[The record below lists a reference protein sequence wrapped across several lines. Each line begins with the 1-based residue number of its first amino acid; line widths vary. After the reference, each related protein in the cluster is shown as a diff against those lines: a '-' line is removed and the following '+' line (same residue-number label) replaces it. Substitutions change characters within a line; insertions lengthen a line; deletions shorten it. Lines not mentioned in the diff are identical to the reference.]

1 MFPWQGEGKSSIMGA
16 TKAPAND
23 SQQQKESQGT
33 GLRWRAPS
41 FFQRN
46 RSKETPNTSPGIQQ
60 KTSNMPEV
68 VDVDVD
74 DNNNHSPNDDTPMSD
89 APGDD
94 QRSSESRASQT
105 DGEEEGDGIDNAEDD
120 EASEGGDIQD
130 TASDNQPAAG
140 TSTSAGDGHNDSNKN
155 STNSPFPAT
164 SSPSYPGQ
172 PGSSQHVI
180 LEANRT
186 YYGKRLNFREQV
198 VLFEICN
205 KYKFSFGERSK
216 LCEWWRTVTEEF
228 CRDINGPYSWHSVR
242 RKVEQVTKQRIKQR
256 SEEEKTTDSYP
267 DDLCKV
273 VDEFIPVWSKFEASE
288 KRRIEVRDSR
298 AASAKKRKVP
308 PTGVATP
315 RTAPMPPGPA
325 PWHASAQRWRPA
337 NSQYTASSS
346 PIPQP
351 QFYTPPG
358 VKMPAGYDTM
368 FHTPRNGPPTPESV
382 AAPGLPYP
390 PHTLRPPPPQPRSQ
404 SSMLPPPPP
413 PPPPTHPAAPPQQR
427 PLSGVENAASGGPVE
442 SSVTSA
448 VLETLSKLNKHLE
461 QAAAAAGGDKQAASS
476 SPIVAALASAVRGA
490 AKVPENSTFEE
501 TATEKS
507 PTAVEQPSGEPTNTA
522 HSPTTTNH
530 VSIPSSS
537 SSSSPSP
544 SSNNNINTSA
554 PASTSPLT
562 VSNLSKLKIE
572 LKQEMQ
578 RDFLTELSKIRD
590 SFSERLDSM
599 EQTQAMIMEMLRQEP
614 GRDKD

>member
-1 MFPWQGEGKSSIMGA
+1 MFPWQGEGKSSVMGV
-16 TKAPAND
+16 TKAPANE
-23 SQQQKESQGT
+23 SQQQKEAQGT

-60 KTSNMPEV
+60 KTTNMPEV

-74 DNNNHSPNDDTPMSD
+74 DNDDNSPNDDTHMSD
-89 APGDD
+89 APGDE

-105 DGEEEGDGIDNAEDD
+105 DGEEEGDDIDNAEDD

-130 TASDNQPAAG
+130 TASDNQPAVG
-140 TSTSAGDGHNDSNKN
+140 TSTSADDGHNDNNNN
-155 STNSPFPAT
+155 STNGPLAAT
-164 SSPSYPGQ
+164 SGPSFPVQ

-205 KYKFSFGERSK
+205 KYKSTFGERSK

-256 SEEEKTTDSYP
+256 SDEENPTDSYP

-337 NSQYTASSS
+337 NSQYAASSS

-368 FHTPRNGPPTPESV
+368 FHTPRNGPPTPQSG

-390 PHTLRPPPPQPRSQ
+390 PHTLRPPPPPQPRPQTSV
-404 SSMLPPPPP
+404 LPPPP
-413 PPPPTHPAAPPQQR
+413 HPNAPPQQR
-427 PLSGVENAASGGPVE
+427 PLSGVENAASGGLAE

-476 SPIVAALASAVRGA
+476 SPIVAALASAVSGV
-490 AKVPENSTFEE
+490 AKVPENSTSGE

-507 PTAVEQPSGEPTNTA
+507 PAAVEQPAGEPTNTA

-537 SSSSPSP
+537 SSSSSP
-544 SSNNNINTSA
+544 SSPSSKNININTSA
-554 PASTSPLT
+554 PASTTSPLT
-562 VSNLSKLKIE
+562 VSDLSKLKNE

-590 SFSERLDSM
+590 SFSERLNSM
-599 EQTQAMIMEMLRQEP
+599 EQTQAMIIDMLKQGP